1 MKIAGN
7 RGMGSRSAPGHLLLE
22 DSVSLGET
30 PQKTTLSGDEGW
42 RGWRFHALFCLISYP
57 LAGWV

>member
-1 MKIAGN
+1 
-7 RGMGSRSAPGHLLLE
+7 MGSRSAPGHLLLE

-42 RGWRFHALFCLISYP
+42 RGWRFHALLCLISYP